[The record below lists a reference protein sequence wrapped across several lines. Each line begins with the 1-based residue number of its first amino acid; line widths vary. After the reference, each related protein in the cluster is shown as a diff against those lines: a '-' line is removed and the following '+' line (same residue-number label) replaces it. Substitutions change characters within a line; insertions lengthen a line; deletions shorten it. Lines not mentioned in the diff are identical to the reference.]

1 MSKVVYY
8 HRGSSWLTSAGPPL
22 STPEKMTGLEFRIIN
37 PNPFLPRLRVA
48 VRGGLHLLSAEK
60 MGRGPSDRN
69 MSCTHT
75 LEKSGGTALNVT
87 SDAV

>member
-1 MSKVVYY
+1 MKFHSFI
-8 HRGSSWLTSAGPPL
+8 LTSAGPPL
-22 STPEKMTGLEFRIIN
+22 SRPENTTGLEFFIIK
-37 PNPFLPRLRVA
+37 PKPFLPLLRVT
-48 VRGGLHLLSAEK
+48 VLGGLHLFSAEK
-60 MGRGPSDRN
+60 TGSGPSDRN